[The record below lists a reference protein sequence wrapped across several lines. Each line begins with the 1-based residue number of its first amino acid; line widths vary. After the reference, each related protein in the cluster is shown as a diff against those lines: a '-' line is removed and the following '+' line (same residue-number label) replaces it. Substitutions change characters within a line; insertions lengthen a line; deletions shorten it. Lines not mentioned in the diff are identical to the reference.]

1 MTEIRNST
9 AVIIGAGVGGLLA
22 ARALSDR
29 FDRVIV
35 VERDTLP
42 KAPSARRCVPQGWH
56 AHALT
61 VRGKEIMNELFPGFV
76 EELIDHG
83 APTGDQ
89 LSDVRLVLDGHRW
102 ARGRSGVRPVLVSRP
117 CLEGHLRSRLEAVS
131 NVEIID
137 RCSVHAISVDPVDRT
152 VTGVLVYDEEDG
164 ARSRLIPADLVVD
177 ASGRSSKV
185 HKFLELEG
193 FPAPE
198 EERMPIHLTYATRR
212 YRREPSHLQG
222 DIGLLV
228 GATPSNPRGGYLLAQ
243 EGNSWIVTLA
253 GYGDHA
259 PPLDEDRFV
268 DFAASLPAPELAELL
283 RNAESLGPAV
293 HYRIPSTVRRHF
305 TGSQLP
311 RGYLPFGDTICSFNP
326 VYGQGMSVAAMEAL
340 VLRECCAGNNDTL
353 TYRFLRGIEPIL
365 DEAWSMS
372 ADSDLRMPFVEG
384 DRSVQTRLMNA
395 YLGLLYRAGV
405 NDPQVGA
412 AFARVAHLL
421 DRPESLMRPTMF
433 ARVMWG
439 SARLG
444 LSTKSGDRDSVS
456 GTFARQQVVS

>member
-9 AVIIGAGVGGLLA
+9 AVVIGAGVGGLLA

-89 LSDVRLVLDGHRW
+89 LSDVRLILDGHRW
-102 ARGRSGVRPVLVSRP
+102 ARGRSGVRPVLVSRSF
-117 CLEGHLRSRLEAVS
+117 LEGHLRSRLEAVS

-137 RCSVHAISVDPVDRT
+137 RCSVHGISVDPVDRT

-164 ARSRLIPADLVVD
+164 ARSRLIPADLLVD

-311 RGYLPFGDTICSFNP
+311 RSIY
-326 VYGQGMSVAAMEAL
+326 
-340 VLRECCAGNNDTL
+340 
-353 TYRFLRGIEPIL
+353 
-365 DEAWSMS
+365 
-372 ADSDLRMPFVEG
+372 
-384 DRSVQTRLMNA
+384 RSVT
-395 YLGLLYRAGV
+395 
-405 NDPQVGA
+405 P
-412 AFARVAHLL
+412 FAVSI
-421 DRPESLMRPTMF
+421 PCM
-433 ARVMWG
+433 ARG
-439 SARLG
+439 
-444 LSTKSGDRDSVS
+444 
-456 GTFARQQVVS
+456 

>member
-9 AVIIGAGVGGLLA
+9 AVVIGAGVGGLLA

-61 VRGKEIMNELFPGFV
+61 VRGKEIMDELFPGFV

-89 LSDVRLVLDGHRW
+89 LSDVRLILDGHRW

-117 CLEGHLRSRLEAVS
+117 FLEGHLRSRLEAVS

-137 RCSVHAISVDPVDRT
+137 RCSVHGISVDPVDRT

-164 ARSRLIPADLVVD
+164 ARSRLIPADLLVD

-253 GYGDHA
+253 GYGDYA

-340 VLRECCAGNNDTL
+340 VLRECCAGNNYTL

-444 LSTKSGDRDSVS
+444 ISTKSGDRDSVS
-456 GTFARQQVVS
+456 GTFARQRVVS

>member
-9 AVIIGAGVGGLLA
+9 AVVIGAGVGGLLA

-117 CLEGHLRSRLEAVS
+117 FLEGHLRSRLEAVS

-164 ARSRLIPADLVVD
+164 AKSRTIPADLLVD

-185 HKFLELEG
+185 HKLLELEG

-228 GATPSNPRGGYLLAQ
+228 GATPSNPRSGYLLAQ

-305 TGSQLP
+305 TGSRLP

-340 VLRECCAGNNDTL
+340 VLRECCAENNDTL
-353 TYRFLRGIEPIL
+353 AYRFLRGIEPIL

-421 DRPESLMRPTMF
+421 DRPESLMRPMMF

-444 LSTKSGDRDSVS
+444 LSAKSGDRDSVS
-456 GTFARQQVVS
+456 GTFARQRVVS

>member
-9 AVIIGAGVGGLLA
+9 AVVIGAGVGGLLA

-42 KAPSARRCVPQGWH
+42 ETPSVRWCVPQGRH
-56 AHALT
+56 AHVLT
-61 VRGKEIMNELFPGFV
+61 VRGKEIMGELFPGFV
-76 EELIDHG
+76 DELIDHG

-89 LSDVRLVLDGHRW
+89 LADFRLVFDGRRW
-102 ARGRSGVRPVLVSRP
+102 ARGRCGVRPVLVSRP
-117 CLEGHLRSRLEAVS
+117 FLEWHLRSRLESIS
-131 NVEIID
+131 NVELID
-137 RCSVHAISVDPVDRT
+137 RCSVHTIALDPVDRA
-152 VTGVLVYDEEDG
+152 VTGVLVYDGKDG
-164 ARSRLIPADLVVD
+164 TERRPIPADLLVD

-185 HKFLELEG
+185 HKLLELEG
-193 FPAPE
+193 FAEPE
-198 EERMPIHLTYATRR
+198 EQRMSIRLTYATRR

-228 GATPSNPRGGYLLAQ
+228 EASPSNPRSGFLLAQ
-243 EGNSWIVTLA
+243 EDNSWIVTLA
-253 GYGDHA
+253 GYGDDA

-268 DFAASLPAPELAELL
+268 GFAASLPASELAELL
-283 RNAESLGPAV
+283 RNAEPLGPSV
-293 HYRIPSTVRRHF
+293 HYRVPSTVRRRF
-305 TGSQLP
+305 TGAQLP

-326 VYGQGMSVAAMEAL
+326 VYGQGMSVAALEAL
-340 VLRECCAGNNDTL
+340 VLRDCCAGNEDTL
-353 TYRFLRGIEPIL
+353 AYRFLRGIEPIL

-372 ADSDLRMPFVEG
+372 AESDLRMPVVEG

-395 YLGLLYRAGV
+395 YLGMLYRAGV
-405 NDPQVGA
+405 GDPRVGA
-412 AFARVAHLL
+412 AFARVVHLL

-444 LSTKSGDRDSVS
+444 LSTKTGDRDSLS
-456 GTFARQQVVS
+456 GTSARQRVVS